1 MFRMQ
6 NQIKLFLFLAFIF
19 SVNSMAQTSI
29 KTFVVVLDAGHG
41 GKDPGRPTN
50 FGYKEKDIALDI
62 VLKVG
67 ENLENQDNI
76 KVIYT
81 RSTDVFIELR
91 QRAKI
96 ANKADA
102 DLFVS
107 IHCNAHNSQAYG
119 TETYVLGLHRN
130 DSNFRVAQQENEV
143 IFLEDDFES
152 NYEGF
157 DPNSPESMIGLTL
170 MQEDYLD
177 QSILLARYVQ
187 DNFTYKLKRK
197 NRGVK
202 QAGFWVL
209 HNTYMP
215 SILIETGFITNKTE
229 GDYLNSTFG
238 KINISKSISDA
249 ILDYKSKLNSDTP
262 AVIET
267 ASNQVD
273 YVDSEVV
280 LPVDASV
287 VKITLS
293 KPLIVFKVQ
302 IAAGSKMLA
311 PKSYNFNGLDQI
323 SRQKSNTIYR
333 YFYGNTASY
342 SAAVKLLDI
351 AISKGFSD
359 AHVVAYKDGEK
370 ISIKQAFKSSV
381 N

>member
-1 MFRMQ
+1 MQ
-6 NQIKLFLFLAFIF
+6 KQILLLFVLTLIF
-19 SVNSMAQTSI
+19 SIASVAQTNT
-29 KTFVVVLDAGHG
+29 KPFVVVLDAGHG

-62 VLKVG
+62 ALKVG
-67 ENLENQDNI
+67 ENLKRHGDIQ
-76 KVIYT
+76 VIYT
-81 RSTDVFIELR
+81 RRTDVFIELR

-119 TETYVLGLHRN
+119 TETYVLGIHRN

-152 NYEGF
+152 NYQGF

-215 SILIETGFITNKTE
+215 SILIETGFITNKSE
-229 GDYLNSTFG
+229 GDYLNSLNG
-238 KINISKSISDA
+238 KTNMSKSISDA
-249 ILDYKSKLNSDTP
+249 ILDYKSKLNSDVP
-262 AVIET
+262 SVIET
-267 ASNQVD
+267 TSSHVD
-273 YVDSEVV
+273 ITDLELEDVKSVAAPPVNV
-280 LPVDASV
+280 LS
-287 VKITLS
+287 IN
-293 KPLIVFKVQ
+293 FKVQ
-302 IAAGSKMLA
+302 ISAGSNKLA
-311 PKSYNFNGLDQI
+311 TKPYNFNGLDQI
-323 SRQKSNTIYR
+323 TRQKSNSIYR
-333 YFYGNTASY
+333 YFYGNTSDY
-342 SAAVKLLDI
+342 SIAIKLLNK
-351 AISKGFSD
+351 AISKGYTT
-359 AHVVAYKDGEK
+359 AYLVAYMDGVRTT
-370 ISIKQAFKSSV
+370 IKEALKSTE

>member
-1 MFRMQ
+1 MQ
-6 NQIKLFLFLAFIF
+6 KQIILFLVLTLI
-19 SVNSMAQTSI
+19 SNTTSIAQTNT
-29 KTFVVVLDAGHG
+29 KPFVVVLDAGHG

-67 ENLENQDNI
+67 HNLEKNDNI

-119 TETYVLGLHRN
+119 TETFVLGLHRN

-143 IFLEDDFES
+143 IFLEDNFES

-187 DNFTYKLKRK
+187 DNFTHKLKRK

-229 GDYLNSTFG
+229 GDYLNSATG
-238 KINISKSISDA
+238 KINMSKSISDA
-249 ILDYKSKLNSDTP
+249 ILDYKSKLNSDSSSTTEGLP
-262 AVIET
+262 NDTNVVSEGSEVIE
-267 ASNQVD
+267 
-273 YVDSEVV
+273 
-280 LPVDASV
+280 PVATPSANTSSV
-287 VKITLS
+287 I
-293 KPLIVFKVQ
+293 FKVQ
-302 IAAGSKMLA
+302 IAAGANKLA
-311 PKSYNFNGLDQI
+311 TKSYNFKGLNQI
-323 SRQKSNTIYR
+323 TRQKSNSIYR
-333 YFYGNTASY
+333 YFYGYTSNY
-342 SAAVKLLDI
+342 SVAVELLNR
-351 AISKGFSD
+351 AISKGYTT
-359 AHVVAYKDGEK
+359 AYLVAYKDGQK
-370 ISIKQAFKSSV
+370 TTIKEALKSTE

>member
-1 MFRMQ
+1 MQ
-6 NQIKLFLFLAFIF
+6 KQILLLFVLTLIF
-19 SVNSMAQTSI
+19 SIASVAQTNT
-29 KTFVVVLDAGHG
+29 KPFVVVLDAGHG

-62 VLKVG
+62 ALKVG
-67 ENLENQDNI
+67 ENLKRHGDIQ
-76 KVIYT
+76 VIYT

-107 IHCNAHNSQAYG
+107 IHCNAHNSQAFG
-119 TETYVLGLHRN
+119 TETYVLGIHRN

-215 SILIETGFITNKTE
+215 SILIETGFITNKSE
-229 GDYLNSTFG
+229 GDYLNSLNG
-238 KINISKSISDA
+238 KTNMSKSISDA
-249 ILDYKSKLNSDTP
+249 ILDYKSKLNSDVP
-262 AVIET
+262 SVIET
-267 ASNQVD
+267 TSSHVD
-273 YVDSEVV
+273 ITDLELEDVKSVAAPPVNV
-280 LPVDASV
+280 LS
-287 VKITLS
+287 IN
-293 KPLIVFKVQ
+293 FKVQ
-302 IAAGSKMLA
+302 ISAGSNKLA
-311 PKSYNFNGLDQI
+311 TKPYNFNGLDQI
-323 SRQKSNTIYR
+323 TRQKSNSIYR
-333 YFYGNTASY
+333 YFYGNTSDY
-342 SAAVKLLDI
+342 SIAIKLLNK
-351 AISKGFSD
+351 AISKGYTT
-359 AHVVAYKDGEK
+359 AYLVAYMDGVRTT
-370 ISIKQAFKSSV
+370 IKEALKSTE

>member
-1 MFRMQ
+1 MQ
-6 NQIKLFLFLAFIF
+6 KQILLLFVLTLIF
-19 SVNSMAQTSI
+19 SIASVAQTNT
-29 KTFVVVLDAGHG
+29 KPFVVVLDAGHG

-62 VLKVG
+62 ALKVG
-67 ENLENQDNI
+67 ENLKRHGDIQ
-76 KVIYT
+76 VIYT

-119 TETYVLGLHRN
+119 TETYVLGIHRN

-152 NYEGF
+152 NYQGF

-215 SILIETGFITNKTE
+215 SILIETGFITNKSE
-229 GDYLNSTFG
+229 GDYLNSLNG
-238 KINISKSISDA
+238 KTNMSKSISDA
-249 ILDYKSKLNSDTP
+249 ILDYKSKLNSDVP
-262 AVIET
+262 SVIET
-267 ASNQVD
+267 TSSHVD
-273 YVDSEVV
+273 IMDLELEDVKLVAAPPVNV
-280 LPVDASV
+280 LS
-287 VKITLS
+287 IN
-293 KPLIVFKVQ
+293 FKVQ
-302 IAAGSKMLA
+302 ISAGSNKLA
-311 PKSYNFNGLDQI
+311 TKPYNFNGLDQI
-323 SRQKSNTIYR
+323 TRQKSNSIYR
-333 YFYGNTASY
+333 YFYGNTSDY
-342 SAAVKLLDI
+342 SIAIKLLNK
-351 AISKGFSD
+351 AISKGYTT
-359 AHVVAYKDGEK
+359 AYLVAYMDGVRTT
-370 ISIKQAFKSSV
+370 IKEALKSTE

>member
-1 MFRMQ
+1 
-6 NQIKLFLFLAFIF
+6 L
-19 SVNSMAQTSI
+19 
-29 KTFVVVLDAGHG
+29 
-41 GKDPGRPTN
+41 
-50 FGYKEKDIALDI
+50 DIA
-62 VLKVG
+62 LKVG
-67 ENLENQDNI
+67 ENLKRHGDIQ
-76 KVIYT
+76 VIYT

-119 TETYVLGLHRN
+119 TETYVLGIHRN

-152 NYEGF
+152 NYQGF

-215 SILIETGFITNKTE
+215 SILIETGFITNKSE
-229 GDYLNSTFG
+229 GDYLNSLNG
-238 KINISKSISDA
+238 KTNMSKSISDA
-249 ILDYKSKLNSDTP
+249 ILDYKSKLNSDVP
-262 AVIET
+262 SVIET
-267 ASNQVD
+267 TSSHVD
-273 YVDSEVV
+273 ITDLELEDVKSVAAPPVNV
-280 LPVDASV
+280 LS
-287 VKITLS
+287 IN
-293 KPLIVFKVQ
+293 FKVQ
-302 IAAGSKMLA
+302 ISAGSNKLA
-311 PKSYNFNGLDQI
+311 TKPYNFNGLDQI
-323 SRQKSNTIYR
+323 TRQKSNSIYR
-333 YFYGNTASY
+333 YFYGNTSDY
-342 SAAVKLLDI
+342 SIAIKLLNK
-351 AISKGFSD
+351 AISKGYTT
-359 AHVVAYKDGEK
+359 AYLVAYMDGVRTT
-370 ISIKQAFKSSV
+370 IKEALKSTE

>member
-1 MFRMQ
+1 MQ
-6 NQIKLFLFLAFIF
+6 KQIKLFLFLALIF
-19 SVNSMAQTSI
+19 SANSMAQTSI

-67 ENLENQDNI
+67 ENLEKQDNI

-107 IHCNAHNSQAYG
+107 IHCNAHNSQAHG

-215 SILIETGFITNKTE
+215 SILIETGFITNKSE
-229 GDYLNSTFG
+229 GDYLNSLNG
-238 KINISKSISDA
+238 KTNMSKSISDA
-249 ILDYKSKLNSDTP
+249 ILDYKSKLNSDVP
-262 AVIET
+262 SVIET
-267 ASNQVD
+267 TSSHVD
-273 YVDSEVV
+273 ITDLELEDVKSVAAPPVNV
-280 LPVDASV
+280 LS
-287 VKITLS
+287 IN
-293 KPLIVFKVQ
+293 FKVQ
-302 IAAGSKMLA
+302 ISAGSNKLA
-311 PKSYNFNGLDQI
+311 TKPYNFNGLDQI
-323 SRQKSNTIYR
+323 TRQKSNSIYR
-333 YFYGNTASY
+333 YFYGNTSDY
-342 SAAVKLLDI
+342 SIAIKLLNK
-351 AISKGFSD
+351 AISKGYTT
-359 AHVVAYKDGEK
+359 AYLVAYMDGVRTT
-370 ISIKQAFKSSV
+370 IKEALKSTE

>member
-1 MFRMQ
+1 MQ
-6 NQIKLFLFLAFIF
+6 KQILLLFVLTLIF
-19 SVNSMAQTSI
+19 SIASVAQTNT
-29 KTFVVVLDAGHG
+29 KPFVVVLDAGHG

-62 VLKVG
+62 ALKVG
-67 ENLENQDNI
+67 ENLKRHGDIQ
-76 KVIYT
+76 VIYT

-119 TETYVLGLHRN
+119 TETYVLGIHRN

-152 NYEGF
+152 NYQGF

-215 SILIETGFITNKTE
+215 SILIETGFITNKSE
-229 GDYLNSTFG
+229 GDYLNSLNG
-238 KINISKSISDA
+238 KTNMSKSISDA
-249 ILDYKSKLNSDTP
+249 ILDYKSKLNSDVP
-262 AVIET
+262 SVIET
-267 ASNQVD
+267 TSSHVD
-273 YVDSEVV
+273 ITDLELEDVKSVAAPAVNV
-280 LPVDASV
+280 LS
-287 VKITLS
+287 IN
-293 KPLIVFKVQ
+293 FKVQ
-302 IAAGSKMLA
+302 ISAGSNKLA
-311 PKSYNFNGLDQI
+311 TKPYNFNGLDQI
-323 SRQKSNTIYR
+323 TRQKSNSIYR
-333 YFYGNTASY
+333 YFYGNTSDY
-342 SAAVKLLDI
+342 SIAIKLLNK
-351 AISKGFSD
+351 AISKGYTT
-359 AHVVAYKDGEK
+359 AYLVAYMDGVRTT
-370 ISIKQAFKSSV
+370 IKEALKSTE

>member
-1 MFRMQ
+1 MQ
-6 NQIKLFLFLAFIF
+6 KQILLLFVLTLIF
-19 SVNSMAQTSI
+19 SIASVAQTNT
-29 KTFVVVLDAGHG
+29 KPFVVVLDAGHG

-62 VLKVG
+62 ALKVG
-67 ENLENQDNI
+67 ENLKRHGDIQ
-76 KVIYT
+76 VIYT

-119 TETYVLGLHRN
+119 TETYVLGIHRN

-152 NYEGF
+152 NYQGF

-215 SILIETGFITNKTE
+215 SILIETGFITNKSE
-229 GDYLNSTFG
+229 GDYLNSLNG
-238 KINISKSISDA
+238 KTNMSKSISDA
-249 ILDYKSKLNSDTP
+249 ILDYKSKLNSDVP
-262 AVIET
+262 SVIET
-267 ASNQVD
+267 TSSHVD
-273 YVDSEVV
+273 ITDLELEDVKSVAAPPVNV
-280 LPVDASV
+280 LS
-287 VKITLS
+287 IN
-293 KPLIVFKVQ
+293 FKVQ
-302 IAAGSKMLA
+302 ISAGSNKLA
-311 PKSYNFNGLDQI
+311 TKPYNFNGLDQI
-323 SRQKSNTIYR
+323 TRQKSNSIYR
-333 YFYGNTASY
+333 YFYGNTSDY
-342 SAAVKLLDI
+342 SIAIKLLNK
-351 AISKGFSD
+351 AISKGYTT
-359 AHVVAYKDGEK
+359 AYLVAYMDGVRTT
-370 ISIKQAFKSSV
+370 IKEALKSTE

>member
-1 MFRMQ
+1 MQ
-6 NQIKLFLFLAFIF
+6 KQILLLFVLTLIF
-19 SVNSMAQTSI
+19 SIASVAQTNT
-29 KTFVVVLDAGHG
+29 KPFVVVLDAGHG

-62 VLKVG
+62 ALKVG
-67 ENLENQDNI
+67 ENLKRHGDIQ
-76 KVIYT
+76 VIYT

-119 TETYVLGLHRN
+119 TETYVLGIHRN

-215 SILIETGFITNKTE
+215 SILIETGFITNKSE
-229 GDYLNSTFG
+229 GDYLNSLNG
-238 KINISKSISDA
+238 KTNMSKSISDA
-249 ILDYKSKLNSDTP
+249 ILDYKSKLNSDVP
-262 AVIET
+262 SLIET
-267 ASNQVD
+267 TSSHVD
-273 YVDSEVV
+273 ITDLELEDVKSVAAPPVNV
-280 LPVDASV
+280 LS
-287 VKITLS
+287 IN
-293 KPLIVFKVQ
+293 FKVQ
-302 IAAGSKMLA
+302 ISAGSNKLA
-311 PKSYNFNGLDQI
+311 TKPYNFNGLDQI
-323 SRQKSNTIYR
+323 TRQKSNSIYR
-333 YFYGNTASY
+333 YFYGNTSDY
-342 SAAVKLLDI
+342 SIAIKLLNK
-351 AISKGFSD
+351 AISKGYTT
-359 AHVVAYKDGEK
+359 AYLVAYMDGVRTT
-370 ISIKQAFKSSV
+370 IKEALKSTE

>member
-1 MFRMQ
+1 MQ
-6 NQIKLFLFLAFIF
+6 KQILLLFVLTLIF
-19 SVNSMAQTSI
+19 SIASVAQTNT
-29 KTFVVVLDAGHG
+29 KPFVVVLDAGHG

-62 VLKVG
+62 ALKVG
-67 ENLENQDNI
+67 ENLKRHGDIQ
-76 KVIYT
+76 VIYT

-119 TETYVLGLHRN
+119 TETYVLGIHRN

-152 NYEGF
+152 NYQGF

-215 SILIETGFITNKTE
+215 SILIETGFITNKSE
-229 GDYLNSTFG
+229 GDYLNSLNG
-238 KINISKSISDA
+238 KTNMSKSISDA
-249 ILDYKSKLNSDTP
+249 ILDYKSKLNSDVP
-262 AVIET
+262 SVIET
-267 ASNQVD
+267 TSSNVD
-273 YVDSEVV
+273 IMDLELEDVKSVAAPPVNV
-280 LPVDASV
+280 LS
-287 VKITLS
+287 IN
-293 KPLIVFKVQ
+293 FKVQ
-302 IAAGSKMLA
+302 ISAGSNKLA
-311 PKSYNFNGLDQI
+311 TKPYNFNGLDQI
-323 SRQKSNTIYR
+323 TRQKSNSIYR
-333 YFYGNTASY
+333 YFYGNTSDY
-342 SAAVKLLDI
+342 SIAIKLLNK
-351 AISKGFSD
+351 AISKGYTT
-359 AHVVAYKDGEK
+359 AYLVAYMDGVRTT
-370 ISIKQAFKSSV
+370 IKEALKSTE

>member
-1 MFRMQ
+1 MQ
-6 NQIKLFLFLAFIF
+6 KQILLLFVLTLIF
-19 SVNSMAQTSI
+19 SIASVAQTNT
-29 KTFVVVLDAGHG
+29 KPFVVVLDAGHG

-62 VLKVG
+62 ALKVG
-67 ENLENQDNI
+67 ENLKRHGDIQ
-76 KVIYT
+76 VIYT

-119 TETYVLGLHRN
+119 TETYVLGIHRN

-152 NYEGF
+152 NYQGF

-215 SILIETGFITNKTE
+215 SILIETGFITNKSE
-229 GDYLNSTFG
+229 GDYLNSLNG
-238 KINISKSISDA
+238 KTNMSKSISDA
-249 ILDYKSKLNSDTP
+249 ILDYKSKLNSDVP
-262 AVIET
+262 SVIEST
-267 ASNQVD
+267 SSHVD
-273 YVDSEVV
+273 ITDLELEDVKSVAAPPVNV
-280 LPVDASV
+280 LS
-287 VKITLS
+287 IN
-293 KPLIVFKVQ
+293 FKVQ
-302 IAAGSKMLA
+302 ISAGSNKLA
-311 PKSYNFNGLDQI
+311 TKPYNFNGLDQI
-323 SRQKSNTIYR
+323 TRQKSNSIYR
-333 YFYGNTASY
+333 YFYGNTSDY
-342 SAAVKLLDI
+342 SIAIKLLNK
-351 AISKGFSD
+351 AISKGYTT
-359 AHVVAYKDGEK
+359 AYLVAYMDGVRTT
-370 ISIKQAFKSSV
+370 IKEALKSTE

>member
-1 MFRMQ
+1 MQ
-6 NQIKLFLFLAFIF
+6 KQIILLVVLTLILSIAC
-19 SVNSMAQTSI
+19 VAQTNT
-29 KTFVVVLDAGHG
+29 KPFVVVLDAGHG
-41 GKDPGRPTN
+41 GKDPGRPTD

-62 VLKVG
+62 ALRVG
-67 ENLENQDNI
+67 ENLKRHGDIE
-76 KVIYT
+76 VIYT

-119 TETYVLGLHRN
+119 TETYVLGIHRN

-152 NYEGF
+152 NYQGF

-215 SILIETGFITNKTE
+215 SILIETGFITNKSE
-229 GDYLNSTFG
+229 GDYLNSLDG

-249 ILDYKSKLNSDTP
+249 ILNYKSKLNSDVP
-262 AVIET
+262 SVIET
-267 ASNQVD
+267 ISSYGDVID
-273 YVDSEVV
+273 LEDVK
-280 LPVDASV
+280 PVAAPTVNVSS
-287 VKITLS
+287 IN
-293 KPLIVFKVQ
+293 FKVQ
-302 IAAGSKMLA
+302 ILAGSNKLA
-311 PKSYNFNGLDQI
+311 TKPYNFSGLDQI
-323 SRQKSNTIYR
+323 TRQKSNSIYR
-333 YFYGNTASY
+333 YFYGNTSDY
-342 SAAVKLLDI
+342 SIAVELLNK
-351 AISKGFSD
+351 AISKGYTT
-359 AHVVAYKDGEK
+359 AYLVAYKDGVKTTMKE
-370 ISIKQAFKSSV
+370 ALKSTQ

>member
-1 MFRMQ
+1 MQ
-6 NQIKLFLFLAFIF
+6 KQIILFLVLTLI
-19 SVNSMAQTSI
+19 SNTTSIAQTNTKS
-29 KTFVVVLDAGHG
+29 FVVVLDAGHG

-67 ENLENQDNI
+67 HNLEKNDNI

-119 TETYVLGLHRN
+119 TETFVLGLHRN

-143 IFLEDDFES
+143 IFLEDNFES

-187 DNFTYKLKRK
+187 DNFTHKLKRK

-229 GDYLNSTFG
+229 GDYLNSATG
-238 KINISKSISDA
+238 KINMSKSISDA
-249 ILDYKSKLNSDTP
+249 ILDYKSKLNSDSSSTTEGLP
-262 AVIET
+262 NDTNVVSEGSEVIE
-267 ASNQVD
+267 
-273 YVDSEVV
+273 
-280 LPVDASV
+280 PVATPSANTSSV
-287 VKITLS
+287 I
-293 KPLIVFKVQ
+293 FKVQ
-302 IAAGSKMLA
+302 IAAGANKLA
-311 PKSYNFNGLDQI
+311 TKSYNFKGLNQI
-323 SRQKSNTIYR
+323 TRQKSNSIYR
-333 YFYGNTASY
+333 YFYGYTSNY
-342 SAAVKLLDI
+342 SVAVELLNR
-351 AISKGFSD
+351 AISKGYTT
-359 AHVVAYKDGEK
+359 AYLVAYKDGQK
-370 ISIKQAFKSSV
+370 TTIKEALKSTE

>member
-1 MFRMQ
+1 MFSMQ
-6 NQIKLFLFLAFIF
+6 KQILLLFVLTLIF
-19 SVNSMAQTSI
+19 SIASVAQTNT
-29 KTFVVVLDAGHG
+29 KPFVVVLDAGHG

-62 VLKVG
+62 ALKVG
-67 ENLENQDNI
+67 ENLKRHGDIQ
-76 KVIYT
+76 VIYT

-119 TETYVLGLHRN
+119 TETYVLGIHRN

-152 NYEGF
+152 NYQGF

-215 SILIETGFITNKTE
+215 SILIETGFITNKSE
-229 GDYLNSTFG
+229 GDYLNSLNG
-238 KINISKSISDA
+238 KTNMSKSISDA
-249 ILDYKSKLNSDTP
+249 ILDYKSKLNSDVP
-262 AVIET
+262 SVIET
-267 ASNQVD
+267 TSSHVD
-273 YVDSEVV
+273 ITDLELEDVKSVAAPPVNV
-280 LPVDASV
+280 LS
-287 VKITLS
+287 IN
-293 KPLIVFKVQ
+293 FKVQ
-302 IAAGSKMLA
+302 ISAGSNKLA
-311 PKSYNFNGLDQI
+311 TKPYNFNGLDQI
-323 SRQKSNTIYR
+323 TRQKSNSIYR
-333 YFYGNTASY
+333 YFYGNTSDY
-342 SAAVKLLDI
+342 SIAIKLLNK
-351 AISKGFSD
+351 AISKGYTT
-359 AHVVAYKDGEK
+359 AYLVAYMDGVRTT
-370 ISIKQAFKSSV
+370 IKEALKSTE

>member
-1 MFRMQ
+1 M
-6 NQIKLFLFLAFIF
+6 
-19 SVNSMAQTSI
+19 
-29 KTFVVVLDAGHG
+29 
-41 GKDPGRPTN
+41 
-50 FGYKEKDIALDI
+50 DI

-67 ENLENQDNI
+67 HNLEKNDNI

-119 TETYVLGLHRN
+119 TETFVLGLHRN

-143 IFLEDDFES
+143 IFLEDNFES

-229 GDYLNSTFG
+229 GDYLNSATG
-238 KINISKSISDA
+238 KINMSKSISDA
-249 ILDYKSKLNSDTP
+249 ILDYKSKLNSDSSSTTEGLP
-262 AVIET
+262 NDTNVVSEGSEVIE
-267 ASNQVD
+267 
-273 YVDSEVV
+273 
-280 LPVDASV
+280 PVATPSANTSSV
-287 VKITLS
+287 I
-293 KPLIVFKVQ
+293 FKVQ
-302 IAAGSKMLA
+302 IAAGANKLA
-311 PKSYNFNGLDQI
+311 TKSYNFKGLNQI
-323 SRQKSNTIYR
+323 TRQKSNSIYR
-333 YFYGNTASY
+333 IPNAAAS
-342 SAAVKLLDI
+342 SCVFTIL
-351 AISKGFSD
+351 
-359 AHVVAYKDGEK
+359 
-370 ISIKQAFKSSV
+370 
-381 N
+381 

>member
-1 MFRMQ
+1 MQ
-6 NQIKLFLFLAFIF
+6 KQIILLVVLTLILSIAC
-19 SVNSMAQTSI
+19 VAQTNT
-29 KTFVVVLDAGHG
+29 KPFVVVLDAGHG
-41 GKDPGRPTN
+41 GKDPGRPTD

-62 VLKVG
+62 ALRVG
-67 ENLENQDNI
+67 ENLKRHGDIE
-76 KVIYT
+76 VIYT

-107 IHCNAHNSQAYG
+107 IHCNAHNSQAFG
-119 TETYVLGLHRN
+119 TETYVLGIHRN

-215 SILIETGFITNKTE
+215 SILIETGFITNKSE
-229 GDYLNSTFG
+229 GDYLNSLNG
-238 KINISKSISDA
+238 KTNMSKSISDA
-249 ILDYKSKLNSDTP
+249 ILDYKSKLNSDVP
-262 AVIET
+262 SVIET
-267 ASNQVD
+267 TSSHVD
-273 YVDSEVV
+273 ITDLELEDVKSVAAPPVNV
-280 LPVDASV
+280 LS
-287 VKITLS
+287 IN
-293 KPLIVFKVQ
+293 FKVQ
-302 IAAGSKMLA
+302 ISAGSNKLA
-311 PKSYNFNGLDQI
+311 TKPYNFNGLDQI
-323 SRQKSNTIYR
+323 TRQKSNSIYR
-333 YFYGNTASY
+333 YFYGNTSDY
-342 SAAVKLLDI
+342 SIAIKLLNK
-351 AISKGFSD
+351 AISKGYTT
-359 AHVVAYKDGEK
+359 AYLVAYMDGVRTT
-370 ISIKQAFKSSV
+370 IKEALKSTE

>member
-1 MFRMQ
+1 MQ
-6 NQIKLFLFLAFIF
+6 KQILLLFVLTLIF
-19 SVNSMAQTSI
+19 SIASVAQTNT
-29 KTFVVVLDAGHG
+29 KPFVVVLDAGHG

-62 VLKVG
+62 ALKVG
-67 ENLENQDNI
+67 ENLKRHGDIQ
-76 KVIYT
+76 VIYT

-119 TETYVLGLHRN
+119 TETYVLGIHRN

-152 NYEGF
+152 NYQGF

-215 SILIETGFITNKTE
+215 SILIETGFITNKSE
-229 GDYLNSTFG
+229 GDYLNSLNG
-238 KINISKSISDA
+238 KTNMSKSISDA
-249 ILDYKSKLNSDTP
+249 ILDYKSKLNSDVP
-262 AVIET
+262 SVIET
-267 ASNQVD
+267 TSSHVD
-273 YVDSEVV
+273 ITDLELEDVKSVAAPPVNV
-280 LPVDASV
+280 LS
-287 VKITLS
+287 IN
-293 KPLIVFKVQ
+293 FKVQ
-302 IAAGSKMLA
+302 ISAGSNKLA
-311 PKSYNFNGLDQI
+311 TKPYNFNGLDQI
-323 SRQKSNTIYR
+323 TRQKSNSIYR
-333 YFYGNTASY
+333 YFYGNTSDY
-342 SAAVKLLDI
+342 SIAIKLLNK
-351 AISKGFSD
+351 AISKGYTT
-359 AHVVAYKDGEK
+359 AYLVAYMDGVRTT
-370 ISIKQAFKSSV
+370 IKEALKSTD

>member
-1 MFRMQ
+1 MQ
-6 NQIKLFLFLAFIF
+6 KQILLLFVLTLIF
-19 SVNSMAQTSI
+19 SIASVAQTNT
-29 KTFVVVLDAGHG
+29 KPFVVVLDAGHG

-62 VLKVG
+62 ALKVG
-67 ENLENQDNI
+67 ENLKRHGDIQ
-76 KVIYT
+76 VIYT

-119 TETYVLGLHRN
+119 TETYVLGIHRN

-152 NYEGF
+152 NYQGF

-215 SILIETGFITNKTE
+215 SILIETGFITNKSE
-229 GDYLNSTFG
+229 GDYLNSLNG
-238 KINISKSISDA
+238 KTNMSKSISDA
-249 ILDYKSKLNSDTP
+249 ILDYKSKLNSDVP
-262 AVIET
+262 SVIET
-267 ASNQVD
+267 TSSHVD
-273 YVDSEVV
+273 IMDLELEGVKPVAAPPVNV
-280 LPVDASV
+280 LS
-287 VKITLS
+287 IN
-293 KPLIVFKVQ
+293 FKVQ
-302 IAAGSKMLA
+302 ISAGSNKLA
-311 PKSYNFNGLDQI
+311 TKPYNFNGLDQI
-323 SRQKSNTIYR
+323 TRQKSNSIYR
-333 YFYGNTASY
+333 YFYGNTSDY
-342 SAAVKLLDI
+342 SIAIKLLNK
-351 AISKGFSD
+351 AISKGYTT
-359 AHVVAYKDGEK
+359 AYLVAYMDGVRTT
-370 ISIKQAFKSSV
+370 IKEALKSTE